1 MINHILK
8 FLHLFALLL
17 FLGGSVGISAQ
28 DLRIVSD
35 SKGRIG
41 FSDADGNIVIKCIYT
56 AALPFE
62 DGLARVCKKDQW
74 GMIDSLGNPVLPV
87 KYDEIYPFERG
98 VAKVRI
104 KDNYG
109 LIDGKGQW
117 VLPPDYT
124 HISPFNAYDLAWF
137 ATGKLKSD
145 GKKLKL
151 FGGKVGIVSRKDG
164 VKVGTGYDGLAEFSL
179 RPNDWMGYTTGA
191 KILSYG
197 LLDTLRTDCTFLAYD
212 KDSNGTLISPG
223 LIDGTTGQVIVK
235 AGTYHK
241 ICRPVGGM
249 MRFYARPGKNG
260 TVFGYYNLTS
270 GKEIRCT
277 VPDYSG
283 GREITHSDFVGD
295 IALVISGQEKTA
307 DGKWSATGYTAIDK
321 EGKTVNANIIRAKFG
336 FGKAAKTGYW
346 AFFKKTDGLQTCEL
360 TDENG
365 SSFFLNT
372 DYTDIIFPVAD
383 KEEADDLFCVQK
395 GSQWGVITKDGR
407 IVVPFEWDKLLA
419 PHHGVIYAC
428 KDNKWGLLLTDGSE
442 LIPSLYNEI
451 APGADRNSTNIFVQT
466 DDKNWQ
472 NLIVGEA
479 KPFPRRYQAIENFK
493 DGFAWVQPVNF
504 PPQDTFFNKIQ
515 RGLDNDSAMG
525 YIVDT
530 NDAIVS
536 PLPVARKYAAAFRKA
551 LIEGNGVLSLQEA
564 RRLLLFLTIP
574 YRTVKLSNAITED
587 EWDY

>member
-1 MINHILK
+1 MINLILK
-8 FLHLFALLL
+8 FLRLFAILL
-17 FLGGSVGISAQ
+17 FLGRSVGISAQ

-124 HISPFNAYDLAWF
+124 HISPFNAYDLAWV

-307 DGKWSATGYTAIDK
+307 DGKWSATGYSVINKNGETVRDDIVQTQFGA
-321 EGKTVNANIIRAKFG
+321 GKTPG
-336 FGKAAKTGYW
+336 TGYW
-346 AFFKKTDGLQTCEL
+346 AFFKKTANGALTCDL
-360 TDENG
+360 CDENG
-365 SSFFLNT
+365 HPLFINSDFS
-372 DYTDIIFPVAD
+372 DIIFSNA
-383 KEEADDLFCVQK
+383 EEEETLFCVQK
-395 GSQWGVITKDGR
+395 DGYWGGIAQDGHIVI
-407 IVVPFEWDKLLA
+407 PFEWDQLLS
-419 PHHGVIYAC
+419 PRHGVIYAR
-428 KDNKWGLLLTDGSE
+428 KATSWGLLLTDGSE
-442 LIPSLYNEI
+442 WIAPLYHEI
-451 APGADRNSTNIFVQT
+451 APDADRETDNVFVRT
-466 DDKNWQ
+466 DSESWQ
-472 NLIVGEA
+472 NLKVGEA